1 MPDGRPARPGPAP
14 HQGLAARLFNPQ
26 LPRLSRGQ
34 SGVTSLSVVLVVPAV
49 LLMTSAVAQMVVYYH
64 ASNLAT
70 AAAEEAAR
78 EAQLMGGTAD
88 AGRIRGEDFVASAG
102 PNLIL
107 DAQVSVT
114 RGTDTVTAEVTG
126 QAPQVIPGVSMTI
139 RARST
144 GPTERYTGDR

>member
-1 MPDGRPARPGPAP
+1 M
-14 HQGLAARLFNPQ
+14 
-26 LPRLSRGQ
+26 
-34 SGVTSLSVVLVVPAV
+34 VPAV

-70 AAAEEAAR
+70 AAAGEAAR
-78 EAQLMGGTAD
+78 EAQLVGGTAE

-107 DAQVSVT
+107 GAQVNVT
-114 RGTDTVTAEVTG
+114 RGADTVTAEVTG
-126 QAPQVIPGVSMTI
+126 LAPRVIPGVSLSI

-144 GPTERYTGDR
+144 GPAEKFAGDR